1 MSPRLAGPLVKVARA
16 KMHIDALEAELQ
28 SFFATKP
35 YVIGTKRDPDTRQLI
50 YYMVNVGETSD
61 SVAAI
66 AGDALQ
72 CLRSALDHLAY
83 QLVLAGTGQA
93 GPFFH
98 VYFPIAN
105 SFAKYEAKKS
115 GRLKGAS
122 DAAIAAIDAVKP
134 YKGGND
140 SLWLLHTL
148 NNIDKHRLL
157 ITVGSAA
164 RSVDLGAY
172 MHRMM
177 QTTAASSPL
186 WEGKNF
192 PVLHAFFRPADRM
205 CSLKPGDELFIDG
218 PDAQPNVEMQFRF
231 DVAFSEPGIPD
242 DPVVETLQ
250 KMAVEV
256 ENLLLTF
263 NPLL

>member
-164 RSVDLGAY
+164 R
-172 MHRMM
+172 
-177 QTTAASSPL
+177 
-186 WEGKNF
+186 
-192 PVLHAFFRPADRM
+192 M
-205 CSLKPGDELFIDG
+205 CPLKPGDELFIDG